1 MIFLINKS
9 IIEAKS
15 LKGTNTWL
23 NSDVEKSKDKIID
36 KKTREELGNLSTIFW
51 QDHFFLENTNKET
64 SFVEEEKY
72 RNYYEGYTHIQFPY
86 FDLISNTIHSA
97 YYMHTSRTSGHMKT
111 PWYGEPFNE
120 DKFEYMAF
128 YHVLI
133 YFPTNLLNITQS
145 YPGLTFV
152 MHFYMDV
159 ALFEGYE
166 EVKIKKMGKTGD
178 TYWYDYYGEYFD
190 VVHYPDE
197 SLFKTGNVS
206 LIKKYDASNFQQG
219 EKVWIYF
226 DRVLEKALVDKS
238 PEKRNTGFE
247 LTWYYEDEFGT
258 RVDIEEESKFEGKDE
273 NQKFVAFMNLI
284 FEAISKHSISLET
297 LWETAKHYRLDY
309 THRRAANKV
318 GNCNYW
324 TVTTTDDYL
333 DYFSSV
339 LGIAFN
345 LQDQPVY
352 KDEISDYLLSEGWQ
366 LFHYVARC
374 QDMYQE
380 SMDTFK
386 KYINAFNKDSAVTIL
401 EAASVINNMERKLKE
416 GRNMWEKTSAS
427 RLMEKM
433 NEIFGL
439 NIYKLEIFSSTGKN
453 NEDIRDVPLKKKL
466 ETCLKE
472 DKCEEL
478 KGFIMDQGS
487 NSIRAST
494 IATLGSILDS

>member
-1 MIFLINKS
+1 MEDN
-9 IIEAKS
+9 
-15 LKGTNTWL
+15 
-23 NSDVEKSKDKIID
+23 
-36 KKTREELGNLSTIFW
+36 
-51 QDHFFLENTNKET
+51 
-64 SFVEEEKY
+64 KY
-72 RNYYEGYTHIQFPY
+72 RNIYEGYTFLMFPY
-86 FDLISNTIHSA
+86 YDLFDNIINSA
-97 YYMHTSRTSGHMKT
+97 SYMYTCRTSGFVKT
-111 PWYGEPFNE
+111 YLYGEPFDSN
-120 DKFEYMAF
+120 KFEHIVYW
-128 YHVLI
+128 HTLI
-133 YFPTNLLNITQS
+133 YFPANLTNITQM
-145 YPGLTFV
+145 YPGLSFV
-152 MHFYMDV
+152 LHFNMDV
-159 ALFEGYE
+159 TLYPGYE
-166 EVKIKKMGKTGD
+166 RVHIKQMGETNETEWDD
-178 TYWYDYYGEYFD
+178 TLGEY
-190 VVHYPDE
+190 VGKVNYKYE
-197 SLFKTGNVS
+197 YLYKTGNVS
-206 LIKKYDASNFQQG
+206 VLRKYDVSKFQEG
-219 EKVWIYF
+219 ECAWIIM

-247 LTWYYEDEFGT
+247 LTWYYEDESGN
-258 RVDIEEESKFEGKDE
+258 RVDIEEESNYKESKE
-273 NQKFVAFMNLI
+273 NKKFVAFMNLI

-386 KYINAFNKDSAVTIL
+386 KYINAFNKDSALTIL

-416 GRNMWEKTSAS
+416 GRNIWEKTSAS

-439 NIYKLEIFSSTGKN
+439 NIYKLEIFSSNGKD
-453 NEDIRDVPLKKKL
+453 NEDITDEPLKKKL

-472 DKCEEL
+472 EKCEEL

-487 NSIRAST
+487 SFINSIRAST
-494 IATLGSILDS
+494 II